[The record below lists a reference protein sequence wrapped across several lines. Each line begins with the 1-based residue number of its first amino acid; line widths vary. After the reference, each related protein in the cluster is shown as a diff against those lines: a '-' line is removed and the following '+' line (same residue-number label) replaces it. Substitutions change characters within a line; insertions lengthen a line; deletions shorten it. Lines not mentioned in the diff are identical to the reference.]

1 MRKSSHHGVP
11 WHSRLSG
18 RMGKGIDE
26 IIIDFSKTFELVP
39 HDRLL
44 TNLASSGVDSRVVI
58 CVSEF
63 FVGRTQNLRVG
74 GQLSNEVKVASGVP
88 QGSIFVTLLFLVY
101 VNDIWRSIDQSM
113 RLLADDWIIYRK
125 ITNKNY
131 IGKLQK
137 DLNILGEWAVE
148 NGMKLNSGKC
158 KALRFTRAYVKNPL
172 G

>member
-1 MRKSSHHGVP
+1 
-11 WHSRLSG
+11 
-18 RMGKGIDE
+18 MGKGIDE

-113 RLLADDWIIYRK
+113 RLLADD
-125 ITNKNY
+125 
-131 IGKLQK
+131 
-137 DLNILGEWAVE
+137 
-148 NGMKLNSGKC
+148 
-158 KALRFTRAYVKNPL
+158 
-172 G
+172 